1 MSNASELRRQ
11 ISTVA
16 DHLLR
21 TQRELGALLD
31 RAANPLVESVDAAR
45 RRSLE
50 RQRDA
55 LLDRW
60 SRLALCWVLEGGTV
74 ELAPAG
80 QASVSA

>member
-1 MSNASELRRQ
+1 MSNAAELRRQ

-16 DHLLR
+16 VHLVR
-21 TQRELGALLD
+21 TQRELGAMLD
-31 RAANPLVESVDAAR
+31 RAANPLVESVDAQR

-60 SRLALCWVLEGGTV
+60 SRLALCWVLEGGSV
-74 ELAPAG
+74 VLADA
-80 QASVSA
+80 ASDPVSD